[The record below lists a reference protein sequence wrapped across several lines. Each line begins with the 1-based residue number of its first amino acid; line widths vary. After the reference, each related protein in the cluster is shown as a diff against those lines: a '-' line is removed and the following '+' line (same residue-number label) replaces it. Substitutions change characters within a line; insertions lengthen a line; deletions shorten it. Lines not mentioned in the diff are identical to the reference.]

1 MSRRATVLS
10 VLILAVVGFCAAAYF
25 YRATVEKP
33 MPQVPAQT
41 VSNLVRFHSPTFG
54 PANAPVTVVEFFDPS
69 CESCRA
75 FYPIVKDMMAK
86 NPGNVRLVLRYVLLH
101 PGSEQAVRLL
111 EASRQQ
117 GVFPQVLEAVLEA
130 QPGWHD
136 DPQIAKA
143 WAAAE
148 AAGLDVQKAREQM
161 TSAKIDAVLAQD
173 AADAK
178 AAGVQG
184 TPTFF
189 VNGKPLPEFGAQ
201 PLYDLIKSEMAQA
214 K

>member
-10 VLILAVVGFCAAAYF
+10 VLILAVVGFAAAAYF

-41 VSNLVRFHSPTFG
+41 VGNLVRFHSPTFG

-86 NPGNVRLVLRYVLLH
+86 NPGSVRLVLRYVLLH

-136 DPQIAKA
+136 DPQIVKA

-161 TSAKIDAVLAQD
+161 VSAKIDAVLAQD

>member
-10 VLILAVVGFCAAAYF
+10 VLILAVVGFAAAAYF

-86 NPGNVRLVLRYVLLH
+86 NPGSIRLVLRYVLLH

-136 DPQIAKA
+136 DPQIVKA
-143 WAAAE
+143 WAAAQ

-201 PLYDLIKSEMAQA
+201 PLYHLIKSEMAQA

>member
-10 VLILAVVGFCAAAYF
+10 ILILAVAGFAAAAYF

-33 MPQVPAQT
+33 TPQVPAQT

-86 NPGNVRLVLRYVLLH
+86 NPGSVRLVLRYVLLH

-117 GVFPQVLEAVLEA
+117 GLFQQVLEAVLEA

-189 VNGKPLPEFGAQ
+189 VNGKALPEFGAQ